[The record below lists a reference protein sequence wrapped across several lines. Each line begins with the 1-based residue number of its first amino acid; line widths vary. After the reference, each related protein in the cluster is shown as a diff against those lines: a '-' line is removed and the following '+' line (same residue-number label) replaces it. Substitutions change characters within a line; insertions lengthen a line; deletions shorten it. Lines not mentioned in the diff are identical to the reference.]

1 MDKKNIIPGYNGI
14 MPLDLTNVDVKYHS
28 ILIEQ
33 HYKDIDLYK
42 KEQTKLP
49 KKLRY
54 ENTVMRVEKIHK
66 IDEKAQRR
74 RNELLVKQQ
83 ELNDEKRIE
92 LYYKF
97 PNKHI

>member
-54 ENTVMRVEKIHK
+54 ENTIMRVEKIHK
-66 IDEKAQRR
+66 IDEEAQRR

-83 ELNDEKRIE
+83 ELNDQKRIE
-92 LYYKF
+92 LYYK
-97 PNKHI
+97 HI